1 MDPGITAENE
11 SLEDRNQEGQQPG
24 DPQEE
29 MEELPGSSMDF
40 PARMVLSEEEKLKI
54 SKDLVDLQI
63 ETNRMKE
70 RYETENFQLKTMM
83 QELERQV
90 QELEQGRDSLR
101 EERDSLREE
110 RDSLRERL
118 QSLESSRQELG
129 QEFIILK
136 SNYLALGRELDK
148 EVLRNEELTQELLS
162 LAKESSLPPGLAHP
176 SSPGLG
182 RGRAAGQPHSAHR
195 DKQPEDAAAP
205 EHEQQELERNLPGNQ
220 DRIKAELEKL
230 KKRQEEQQ
238 QKLEE
243 RVLALGQELQEAKGA
258 AGAVRAEHSAALLS
272 AQARLHEVEAENARL
287 QLQLKEL
294 NEEYRC
300 RLAQCLGDLA
310 NYMDSKP
317 NSVPGTSKAPA
328 GHAAMQR
335 FVDSMLR
342 DIQASYRRREE
353 QLARAARGYRKRLK
367 ELAKK
372 HENLLIAYGLQQE
385 QIRAL
390 GSTAMDCG
398 PAELH
403 LTITDPEL
411 LANSS
416 RELNRL
422 RERKKSLKGASA
434 LAAPPEQQLDEEGW
448 AEVRRKLREFT
459 LNTQEELEQ
468 QRSQLLTR
476 AVVAEE
482 QVLELQGYIDQHLAR
497 YKQEILRLRK
507 AEGSEVPPV
516 PGASSASQEAEQPQP
531 WEQPT
536 AGKVCAPC
544 SARHGSC
551 SGWEWEQP
559 EKPCGCFC
567 SEFTGLKRDQTAAAG
582 LCPAGILLLPE
593 HPWDTGRDPRQL
605 CTAGLQGQLPPPAGI
620 FSLDETWTWSKGCS
634 CLAPLTCET
643 EPGWLRPGFVLGLD
657 KGMSC
662 SFTGRVGK
670 GCPEQLWLP
679 LDPWQCPR
687 PGWAGLGA
695 AWDSGRCPCPWHGEE
710 QEQLQDPFKIPSNP
724 AHSMILRLCGGKTP
738 FSSVLEWKMEYYTDE
753 QGQTDPA
760 RRWAGKDGRAKPGAA
775 AAPTPGPSSSSKT
788 KQKPQRNNQSK
799 LYF

>member
-29 MEELPGSSMDF
+29 MEELPGSSVDF

-83 QELERQV
+83 QELERRV
-90 QELEQGRDSLR
+90 QELEQGQDSLR

-176 SSPGLG
+176 SSPGLA
-182 RGRAAGQPHSAHR
+182 RGRAAGQPPPQRTGIHQAPSSLSP
-195 DKQPEDAAAP
+195 KQPEDAAAP

-220 DRIKAELEKL
+220 DHIKAELEKL

-258 AGAVRAEHSAALLS
+258 PGAVRAEHSAVLLS
-272 AQARLHEVEAENARL
+272 ARLREVEAENARL

-317 NSVPGTSKAPA
+317 SSMPGHSKAPG
-328 GHAAMQR
+328 GHAAMQS

-353 QLARAARGYRKRLK
+353 QLARAARGYKKRLK

-372 HENLLIAYGLQQE
+372 HENLLIAYGLQRE

-390 GSTAMDCG
+390 GSAAVDCG

-403 LTITDPEL
+403 LTVTDPEQ

-422 RERKKSLKGASA
+422 RQHKARLELQLQELQQESPKGASA

-448 AEVRRKLREFT
+448 AEIRRKLREFT

-476 AVVAEE
+476 AVMAEE

-516 PGASSASQEAEQPQP
+516 PGASSASQEPEQPQP

-559 EKPCGCFC
+559 EKPRGCFC
-567 SEFTGLKRDQTAAAG
+567 SEFTGLK
-582 LCPAGILLLPE
+582 
-593 HPWDTGRDPRQL
+593 
-605 CTAGLQGQLPPPAGI
+605 
-620 FSLDETWTWSKGCS
+620 
-634 CLAPLTCET
+634 
-643 EPGWLRPGFVLGLD
+643 
-657 KGMSC
+657 
-662 SFTGRVGK
+662 
-670 GCPEQLWLP
+670 
-679 LDPWQCPR
+679 
-687 PGWAGLGA
+687 
-695 AWDSGRCPCPWHGEE
+695 
-710 QEQLQDPFKIPSNP
+710 
-724 AHSMILRLCGGKTP
+724 
-738 FSSVLEWKMEYYTDE
+738 
-753 QGQTDPA
+753 
-760 RRWAGKDGRAKPGAA
+760 
-775 AAPTPGPSSSSKT
+775 
-788 KQKPQRNNQSK
+788 
-799 LYF
+799 

>member
-1 MDPGITAENE
+1 MDLGITAENE
-11 SLEDRNQEGQQPG
+11 SVQLEDRNQEGQQPG

-29 MEELPGSSMDF
+29 MGELPGSSMDF

-83 QELERQV
+83 QELERRV
-90 QELEQGRDSLR
+90 RELEQGRDSLR

-118 QSLESSRQELG
+118 QGLESSRQELG

-182 RGRAAGQPHSAHR
+182 RGRAAGQPRSAHR
-195 DKQPEDAAAP
+195 GK
-205 EHEQQELERNLPGNQ
+205 LPGNQ
-220 DRIKAELEKL
+220 DHIKAELEKL
-230 KKRQEEQQ
+230 KKRHEEQQ

-258 AGAVRAEHSAALLS
+258 AGAEHSAVLLS
-272 AQARLHEVEAENARL
+272 AQARLREVEAENARL

-317 NSVPGTSKAPA
+317 SSVPGHSKAPA
-328 GHAAMQR
+328 DHAAMQS

-372 HENLLIAYGLQQE
+372 HENLLIAYGLQRE

-390 GSTAMDCG
+390 GSTAMDGG

-416 RELNRL
+416 RELHGLRQHKARL
-422 RERKKSLKGASA
+422 ELQLQELQQRSLKGASA

-448 AEVRRKLREFT
+448 AEIRRKLREFT

-516 PGASSASQEAEQPQP
+516 PRASSASQEPEQPQP

-536 AGKVCAPC
+536 AGK
-544 SARHGSC
+544 
-551 SGWEWEQP
+551 
-559 EKPCGCFC
+559 
-567 SEFTGLKRDQTAAAG
+567 D
-582 LCPAGILLLPE
+582 
-593 HPWDTGRDPRQL
+593 
-605 CTAGLQGQLPPPAGI
+605 
-620 FSLDETWTWSKGCS
+620 
-634 CLAPLTCET
+634 
-643 EPGWLRPGFVLGLD
+643 
-657 KGMSC
+657 
-662 SFTGRVGK
+662 
-670 GCPEQLWLP
+670 
-679 LDPWQCPR
+679 
-687 PGWAGLGA
+687 
-695 AWDSGRCPCPWHGEE
+695 
-710 QEQLQDPFKIPSNP
+710 
-724 AHSMILRLCGGKTP
+724 
-738 FSSVLEWKMEYYTDE
+738 
-753 QGQTDPA
+753 
-760 RRWAGKDGRAKPGAA
+760 
-775 AAPTPGPSSSSKT
+775 
-788 KQKPQRNNQSK
+788 
-799 LYF
+799 